1 MNRVRCRSSRAVAA
15 MSVLFAALVV
25 LLCAAGSA
33 LAAGPPTVASESF
46 VNVGQH
52 GVTLNATIDPEGT
65 ASSYRFE
72 YGTGTS
78 YGSSTEPNNL
88 GAVNEDIAVSAKLS
102 DALQAGTTY
111 HFRVVVTNTSNE
123 TTDGTG
129 MTFTTYQEGSLI
141 LPDERGY
148 EMVTPLENENVDA
161 YVPTRPGYETIGEVE
176 GYWTHKPFQVA
187 ADGDAV
193 VYAAEPSAGDSG
205 MTGYGQG
212 ATNMATRSLQGGWTQ
227 HPLQPARGGYEG
239 AYQSFSNDLSVA
251 IFGAVPGHEL
261 PLAPGAPASY
271 SALYTRTSSDGVFH
285 PLLRTTPPYRT
296 GKEGPQGFKTA
307 NIPDLTGCLC
317 FLSKNLEYA
326 GSTSDFSQSLFEAN
340 DALTSSAPG
349 GLEEDPTTHISFVEE
364 NNLYDSSAGYLSLV
378 NVLPSGVAEDN
389 ATFGA
394 PPIGASAENPPDFSR
409 VISADGSRIF
419 WTDLN
424 NHDLYVRENATSPT
438 ARTVQIDATQG
449 GSGPSGDGRFWTAS
463 GDGSLVFFTDENRLT
478 SDSTAGAGAPD
489 LYEYDFEKPVG
500 SRLADLTVDTSGSAN
515 VQGVLGASEAGDYVY
530 YVAGGVLGGGA
541 TAQTCEPG
549 GSGCNLYVLH
559 NGEAARFITII
570 PWGSTDWQ
578 PSLALR
584 TSELTPNGQTL
595 AFTSTRSLDGAI
607 GSEQVYVYESDNH
620 RLSCASCNPTGEGGS
635 EGYAPVSWSDTEQ
648 TRWISDDGARVFFD
662 STGPLI
668 AQDRNGKQDVY
679 EWERDGAGSCTES
692 NGCIY
697 LLSGAHPG
705 SASWLIGSSDS
716 GDDLFIVTQAQL
728 GSQDGN
734 EAFDVYDVR
743 VGARPLAQL
752 ACTGTGCQG
761 LPEAPPI
768 FATPSSVTFNGVGNF
783 AAPAGI
789 PAKTVR
795 KKPTRMQLLAKALKA
810 CKKAS
815 KHKRHV
821 CEVNVRKRYA
831 VKSKTKQSAK
841 GSK

>member
-1 MNRVRCRSSRAVAA
+1 
-15 MSVLFAALVV
+15 MSALFAALVV
-25 LLCAAGSA
+25 LLCMASSAIAAGS
-33 LAAGPPTVASESF
+33 PTIASESF

-52 GVTLNATIDPEGT
+52 GVTLNATVDPEGT

-72 YGTGTS
+72 YGTS
-78 YGSSTEPNNL
+78 LAYGSSTEPAAL
-88 GAVNEDIAVSAKLS
+88 GAVNENIPVTATLNDT
-102 DALQAGTTY
+102 LQAGATY
-111 HFRVVVTNTSNE
+111 HFRVIVTNASDE
-123 TTDGTG
+123 TTDGAD
-129 MTFTTYQEGSLI
+129 MSFTTYHEGSLV

-187 ADGDAV
+187 ADGNAV

-212 ATNMATRSLQGGWTQ
+212 ATNMATRSSQGGWTQ

-239 AYQSFSNDLSVA
+239 AYQSFSSDLSVA
-251 IFGAVPGHEL
+251 IFGAVPGNEL
-261 PLAPGAPASY
+261 PLAPGAPVSY

-285 PLLRTTPPYRT
+285 PLLTTTPPYRT
-296 GKEGPQGFKTA
+296 GKEGPQGFKVA

-317 FLSKNLEYA
+317 FLSKSVAYA

-349 GLEEDPTTHISFVEE
+349 GLEEDPTTHISFAEE
-364 NNLYDSSAGYLSLV
+364 NNLYDSSEGHLSLV

-394 PPIGASAENPPDFSR
+394 PPIGASSENPPDFNR
-409 VISADGSRIF
+409 VISTDGSRIF

-424 NHDLYVRENATSPT
+424 SHDLYVRENAISPT
-438 ARTVQIDATQG
+438 ARTVQIDTTQS
-449 GSGPSGDGRFWTAS
+449 GSGPSGNGRFWTAS
-463 GDGSLVFFTDENRLT
+463 SDGSLVFFTDENRLT
-478 SDSTAGAGAPD
+478 NDSTAGPGEPD

-500 SRLADLTVDTSGSAN
+500 SRLIDLTVDTSGSAD

-530 YVAGGVLGGGA
+530 YVAGGVLANGA
-541 TAQTCEPG
+541 TAQTCVPG
-549 GSGCNLYVLH
+549 GSACNLYVLH
-559 NGEAARFITII
+559 RGEPARFIAVL

-578 PSLALR
+578 PSLAVR
-584 TSELTPNGQTL
+584 TSELTPNGQALTF
-595 AFTSTRSLDGAI
+595 ASTMSPDGTI
-607 GSEQVYVYESDNH
+607 GSEQVYVYENDTH

-635 EGYAPVSWSDTEQ
+635 EAYIPVSWSNTEQ
-648 TRWISDDGARVFFD
+648 DRWISDDGDRVFFD
-662 STGPLI
+662 GTGPLV

-679 EWERDGAGSCTES
+679 EWERDGTGSCTES
-692 NGCIY
+692 DGCLY

-705 SASWLIGSSDS
+705 SASWLIGSSGS

-761 LPEAPPI
+761 LPGAPPI

-783 AAPAGI
+783 LAPMGSAV
-789 PAKTVR
+789 KTAR
-795 KKPTRMQLLAKALKA
+795 KKPTRTQLLAKALRA
-810 CKKAS
+810 CKKTG

-821 CEVNVRKRYA
+821 CEVNARKRYA
-831 VKSKTKQSAK
+831 VKSKTKSVK